1 MHQKYEGL
9 IDFCK
14 KSAIAFLQTV
24 ADDRFSRI
32 LEETTAS
39 WESVMLSKGFEIEV
53 YTGTPQGDV
62 VGMSDEI
69 VAALDGFV
77 REPDSRNVEYTTPPC
92 FRYERSLCDLVTPR
106 LRLRQFLKSKGDYT
120 LIPGST
126 LPLAGQG
133 DRFWRSD
140 PANPYHD
147 YIEKTY
153 GTKVVTASVH
163 INIGIS
169 DPEVL
174 MRACRLVRME
184 APLYLALSAASPWF
198 NGEMTGYHSTRW
210 GLFPKTPAH
219 VPIFESHAHFIRW
232 TEEQIA
238 IGTMQ
243 NVRHLWSAVRPNGDR
258 RPYNLNRLELR
269 ICDLVSDPIAL
280 LAVTALLEARLQQL
294 IADPSLDPLQ
304 QSKLNAEDLVE
315 IANEN
320 EAAAAKS
327 SLDAELRHW
336 QDGQPILAR
345 EWIEQLYAETFAIT
359 KKAGFSCFLLPV
371 KKILRE
377 GNEAQRWIKL
387 SEQGL
392 NNREILVQS
401 IQAMQLRE
409 KELEGQICQS
419 LVA

>member
-1 MHQKYEGL
+1 
-9 IDFCK
+9 
-14 KSAIAFLQTV
+14 
-24 ADDRFSRI
+24 
-32 LEETTAS
+32 
-39 WESVMLSKGFEIEV
+39 MLSKGFEIEV

-294 IADPSLDPLQ
+294 IADPGLDPLQ
-304 QSKLNAEDLVE
+304 QSKLSAEDLVE
-315 IANEN
+315 ISNEN

-336 QDGQPILAR
+336 QNGQPILAR
-345 EWIEQLYAETFAIT
+345 DWVEQLYAETFAIA

-377 GNEAQRWIKL
+377 GNEAQRWLKL

-401 IQAMQLRE
+401 IQAMKLRE